1 MAGPVPLRLEGLE
14 KVTGRAAYAGDIVQ
28 SPAGQAL
35 DHVMVVTAPQAS
47 GSVVRIDTASALAV
61 PGVRLVL
68 THENAPRLNKVT
80 SPLGTEI
87 GDHLPLQDARLRYA
101 DQCVALVV
109 ATDLRTASEAAAL
122 VQVECSPPDPDARF
136 TLESAPERAKPAKT
150 VGGGDKGRERH
161 GDPDAAYAAATHR
174 IDLAIDTAPHHHN
187 AMEPGAAVAEW
198 DAGGGVHVR
207 LPTNF
212 VYGDALALAQ
222 AFGFALGERL
232 PRLAAQFVG
241 DIRFGG
247 KVRVSA
253 TLAGGAFGGKGGN
266 THLLLAAMAAKAN
279 GRAVKLVLT
288 RRQTFSM
295 MPYRGE
301 TRQRLRLGADATGRL
316 TALIHEATAAK
327 GAAGS
332 FVEPAGEVSA
342 KVYACPAFLVD
353 TRVAALDR
361 GAPGWMR
368 APGACVGQ
376 FALEVA
382 IDELAEAVGLDPLD
396 LRLLN
401 HADTVPGSGKPWSSK
416 SLRACYAA
424 ASERI
429 GWHARDPAVGA
440 MREGGKLV
448 GYGMATAAYPVK
460 QLPAAARITMRVD
473 GTALVEAGTHEIGQ
487 GAFTALSQ
495 IAAEA
500 LGLPLA
506 AVTLLW
512 GDTDLT
518 FGGMTAGSS
527 TTLSLGSAI
536 SEAATAIRDRLV
548 RLAVADR
555 RSPLAG
561 ANRHAVTLAEGRL
574 LGPAGR
580 TESVAALL
588 ARHPRAQL
596 SHRAMTG
603 RSFGRSRYGRMAFGA
618 QFARVLVD
626 PDTSEIRVDRL
637 VGAFAGGRVINPV
650 LARSQLIGGMVWG
663 LGQALM
669 EETVLDHRTGRWANA
684 DLSEALV
691 PVHADVPAIE
701 AILVDEDDTRGHPL
715 GAKGLGE
722 IGVVGTAAAIANAIH
737 HATGH
742 RLHALPLRPVGC
754 LVPGV
759 VVRV

>member
-1 MAGPVPLRLEGLE
+1 MTRAVPHRLEGVE
-14 KVTGRAAYAGDIVQ
+14 KVTGRVVYAGDIVRSQ
-28 SPAGQAL
+28 AGEAL
-35 DHVMVVTAPQAS
+35 DHAVAVTAPQAS
-47 GSVVRIDTASALAV
+47 GTVVRIDATAALAV

-68 THENAPRLNKVT
+68 THENAPRLRKVN

-87 GDHLPLQDARLRYA
+87 GDYLPLQDARLRYA

-109 ATDLRTASEAAAL
+109 AADLQAARQAAAL
-122 VQVECSPPDPDARF
+122 VRVECSPPDPDARF

-161 GDPDAAYAAATHR
+161 GDPEAAYAAATHR

-187 AMEPGAAVAEW
+187 AMEPGVAVAEW
-198 DAGGGVHVR
+198 NGDGGVHVR

-212 VYGDALALAQ
+212 SYGDALALAQ

-288 RRQTFSM
+288 RRQTFSL

-301 TRQRLRLGADATGRL
+301 TRQRVRLGADAAGKL
-316 TALIHEATAAK
+316 TALIHDAMVAK
-327 GAAGS
+327 GKAGS
-332 FVEPAGEVSA
+332 FVEPVCEVSA
-342 KVYACPAFLVD
+342 KTYACPAFLID

-382 IDELAEAVGLDPLD
+382 MDELAEAAGLDPLD
-396 LRLLN
+396 LRLRN
-401 HADTVPGSGKPWSSK
+401 YADTVPGSGRPWSSK

-429 GWHARDPAVGA
+429 GWDARDPAVGA
-440 MREGGKLV
+440 MRERGKLV

-460 QLPAAARITMRVD
+460 QLPAAARITLRPD

-536 SEAATAIRDRLV
+536 SEAAAPIRDKLV

-555 RSPLAG
+555 QSPLAG
-561 ANRHAVTLAEGRL
+561 ARPRAVTLADGRL
-574 LGPAGR
+574 LGPEGR
-580 TESVAALL
+580 CEGIATLL

-603 RSFGRSRYGRMAFGA
+603 RTFGRSRYGRMAFGA

-626 PDTSEIRVDRL
+626 PDTSEVRVDRM

-669 EETVLDHRTGRWANA
+669 EETVLDHRTGRWVNA
-684 DLSEALV
+684 DLGEALV

-701 AILVDEDDTRGHPL
+701 ALLVEEDDTRGNPL

-737 HATGH
+737 HATGQ
-742 RLHALPLRPVGC
+742 RLHALPLRPAG
-754 LVPGV
+754 L
-759 VVRV
+759 R

>member
-1 MAGPVPLRLEGLE
+1 MTSCPPPRLEGAD
-14 KVTGRAAYAGDIVQ
+14 KVTGRAVYVNDIVH
-28 SPAGQAL
+28 SRSGTAL
-35 DHVMVVTAPQAS
+35 DHAVVVTAHQAS
-47 GSVVRIDTASALAV
+47 GTIVLIDAAAALAL

-68 THENAPRLNKVT
+68 THENAPRLRKVT

-87 GDHLPLQDARLRYA
+87 GDYLPLQDARLRYA
-101 DQCVALVV
+101 DQCIALVV
-109 ATDLRTASEAAAL
+109 AADLQVAMQAAL
-122 VQVECSPPDPDARF
+122 LVRIECTPPDPDARF
-136 TLESAPERAKPAKT
+136 SLESAPERVKPAKT

-161 GDPDAAYAAATHR
+161 GDPEAAYAEAAHR
-174 IDLAIDTAPHHHN
+174 IDLQIDTAAHHHN

-198 DAGGGVHVR
+198 DADGGVHVQ

-212 VYGDALALAQ
+212 SYGDALALAQ

-253 TLAGGAFGGKGGN
+253 TLAGGAFGSKGGN
-266 THLLLAAMAAKAN
+266 AHLLLAAMAAKAN

-301 TRQRLRLGADATGRL
+301 TKQRLRLGADAGGKL
-316 TALIHEATAAK
+316 TSLIHEATVAK
-327 GAAGS
+327 GMAGS
-332 FVEPAGEVSA
+332 FIEPVGEVST
-342 KVYACPAFLVD
+342 KTYDCPSFEVD

-368 APGACVGQ
+368 APGASVGQ
-376 FALEVA
+376 FSLEVA
-382 IDELAEAVGLDPLD
+382 MDELAEAVGIDPLD
-396 LRLLN
+396 LRILN
-401 HADTVPGSGKPWSSK
+401 YADTVPGSGKEWSSK
-416 SLRACYAA
+416 SLHECYAA
-424 ASERI
+424 AAERI
-429 GWHARDPAVGA
+429 GWRERDPAVGA

-448 GYGMATAAYPVK
+448 GYGMATAIYPVK
-460 QLPAAARITMRVD
+460 QLPAAARITMRPD

-487 GAFTALSQ
+487 GSLTALSQ

-500 LGLPLA
+500 LGLPLD

-512 GDTDLT
+512 GDTDHT
-518 FGGMTAGSS
+518 FGGMTVGSS

-536 SEAATAIRDRLV
+536 SEAAAAIRGKLI
-548 RLAVADR
+548 RLATADR

-561 ANRHAVTLAEGRL
+561 SSRRAITIVDGRL
-574 LGPAGR
+574 LASTGQSER
-580 TESVAALL
+580 ITDLL
-588 ARHPRAQL
+588 ARHPRVRL

-603 RSFGRSRYGRMAFGA
+603 RTFGRSGYGRMAFGA

-626 PDTSEIRVDRL
+626 PYTSEVRVDRL
-637 VGAFAGGRVINPV
+637 VGAFAAGRIVNPV

-669 EETVLDHRTGRWANA
+669 EETVLDHRTGRWINS
-684 DLSEALV
+684 DLGEALV

-701 AILVDEDDTRGHPL
+701 AIIVEEDDTRGNPL
-715 GAKGLGE
+715 GTKGLGE

-737 HATGH
+737 HATGR
-742 RLHALPLRPVGC
+742 RLHALPLRTLGW
-754 LVPGV
+754 
-759 VVRV
+759 